1 MKPLISFIPGLL
13 LTLIPA
19 IQPGIHAQQSL
30 SGNYT
35 LQSGEVILSLSLS
48 QQGSVLQGTL
58 SGSAGA
64 SFQLA
69 GEAED
74 GVGYGTCSGA
84 EGTVYFEVYVEGTD
98 LTLSLIEP
106 DQFGAP
112 DYNRARYLQFRKTG
126 AEQTGTTPGSVTG
139 ALGLEEGENRQSQG
153 YAGQGS
159 SEQSGSRQGYSDR
172 AGTGQNQGNQGQ
184 GGTGYNQGTS
194 GQGGTGQ
201 SHAFDG
207 TGGGSM
213 GSSGSSRVGE
223 NEVGDP
229 SWGIKF
235 GLPSGWVKRLS
246 QQGAIVGHNTIPG
259 MVLVMPHMSQNLQE
273 MQAEM
278 QQGLQEEG
286 STLML
291 SGGLEQLSS
300 NLLAGNFTGI
310 ADGTQVKARGFGI
323 LSPYGG
329 GAYLIAVSTP
339 DNLGSELLGAA
350 ESMIKSTQY
359 FKVEVGDLMQHFAG
373 TWSSFG
379 TNTSTWITFY
389 PDGTYSDQS
398 ESSYSGEFNDGAG
411 NQTGNWN
418 AMGQSGDKGRWTV
431 RGNKDSGTII
441 VKLNNGEEYYY
452 EYRVHIEKGNKY
464 YNEYYF
470 NGDYYMR
477 NK

>member
-1 MKPLISFIPGLL
+1 MKPLPLL
-13 LTLIPA
+13 LLGLVWMAGSLSFCPPA
-19 IQPGIHAQQSL
+19 NAQQSL

-35 LQSGEVILSLSLS
+35 LQSGEVTLSLSLT
-48 QQGSVLQGTL
+48 QQGNALQGTL

-84 EGTVYFEVYVEGTD
+84 EGTVYFEVYVEGAD

-112 DYNRARYLQFRKTG
+112 DYNRAQYLQFRKTG
-126 AEQTGTTPGSVTG
+126 AQQTGTPAGSITG
-139 ALGLEEGENRQSQG
+139 ALGLGEAGNRQSQD

-159 SEQSGSRQGYSDR
+159 SEQNGNLQDYS
-172 AGTGQNQGNQGQ
+172 
-184 GGTGYNQGTS
+184 S
-194 GQGGTGQ
+194 QGGTGQ
-201 SHAFDG
+201 FHAFDG

-213 GSSGSSRVGE
+213 GSSGSSKVGE

-235 GLPSGWVKRLS
+235 GLPSGWVKRAS
-246 QQGAIVGHNTIPG
+246 QEGAIVGHNTIPG
-259 MVLVMPHMSQNLQE
+259 MVLVMPHRAQNLQE
-273 MQAEM
+273 MQAEL
-278 QQGLQEEG
+278 QKGLQEEG

-300 NLLAGNFTGI
+300 NLLAGNYTGI
-310 ADGTQVKARGFGI
+310 ADGTQVMARGFGI